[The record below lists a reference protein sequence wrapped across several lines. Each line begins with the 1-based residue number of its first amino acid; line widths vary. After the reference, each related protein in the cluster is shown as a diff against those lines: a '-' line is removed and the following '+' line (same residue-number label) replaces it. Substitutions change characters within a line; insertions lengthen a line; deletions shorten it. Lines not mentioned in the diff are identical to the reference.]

1 MKRIED
7 MTKEMKEDMNGIT
20 TTFRFRP
27 NGIKSLLL
35 MLLLLV
41 MGVGESVGVFPRV
54 LVFYR
59 IIGKIG
65 V

>member
-1 MKRIED
+1 MTYVMKKHT
-7 MTKEMKEDMNGIT
+7 MTWW
-20 TTFRFRP
+20 FRS

-41 MGVGESVGVFPRV
+41 VGVGESVGVFPRV

>member
-1 MKRIED
+1 
-7 MTKEMKEDMNGIT
+7 MTKEMKEDMNGVT

-54 LVFYR
+54 LVFL
-59 IIGKIG
+59 
-65 V
+65 

>member
-1 MKRIED
+1 MTHQMKRHT
-7 MTKEMKEDMNGIT
+7 MTWQ
-20 TTFRFRP
+20 FRSE
-27 NGIKSLLL
+27 GIKSLLL
-35 MLLLLV
+35 LLLLV
-41 MGVGESVGVFPRV
+41 MGVGQSVGVFPRV